1 MKYNQSICLTL
12 LVFALGFS
20 VSVFA
25 DDTKA
30 RDIMQK
36 VDDRDDGDQRFS
48 DMDMTLID
56 KHLRKR
62 ERRISTFNKD
72 FGEDSYRIMFFQE
85 PNDVKNTAFLTYDY
99 DLADKDDDQWLYLPA
114 LKKTKRIASTNK
126 SGSFM
131 GSDFS
136 YSDMTTRDL
145 DDYNFFMK
153 KGMDVNKHKVWV
165 IEAVPVND
173 KVIEET
179 GYIKSLLFVRQDN
192 YVVIRAIHWQKEG
205 KRLKYFD
212 IKKLELIDNI
222 WTPLEMHMTSKK
234 GSKMLHKT
242 MITFS
247 NVTYNQPM
255 NDQLFTIR
263 RLEKGL

>member
-1 MKYNQSICLTL
+1 MKYNDCIYLTL
-12 LVFALGFS
+12 LILALSFS
-20 VSVFA
+20 VPVFA
-25 DDTKA
+25 DDAKA

-36 VDDRDDGDQRFS
+36 VDDRDDGDQRVS

-56 KHLRKR
+56 KHLRNR
-62 ERRISTFNKD
+62 ERRIRTFSKD
-72 FGEDSYRIMFFQE
+72 FGEDAYRIMFFQE
-85 PNDVKNTAFLTYDY
+85 PADVKNTAFLTYDY
-99 DLADKDDDQWLYLPA
+99 DQADKDDDQWLYLPA
-114 LKKTKRIASTNK
+114 LKKTKRIASTDK

-145 DDYNFFMK
+145 DDYHFFMK
-153 KGMDVNKHKVWV
+153 KDMDVNKHKVWV

-173 KVIEET
+173 NVIEET
-179 GYIKSLLFVRQDN
+179 GYTKSLLFIRQDN
-192 YVVIRAIHWQKEG
+192 YVTIRAIHWQKEG

-242 MITFS
+242 IMTFS
-247 NVTYNQPM
+247 NVKYNQAM
-255 NDQLFTIR
+255 DDQLFTVR